1 MAIRTAAIPRTN
13 PRDTGGRMTELVKNP
28 ALEAAQQA
36 QTKINEALDAGRSF
50 RLEAGAGAGKTYSLV
65 AALKRLITER
75 GPALVQSGQKVACI
89 TFTDVARNEIA
100 QEIEEHPAI
109 LVDTIHGFSWT
120 FLRQFQKALRDS
132 LAEMEERKEQIEQGG
147 GVGAK
152 PVLYDLG
159 FFGVDAD
166 KITLSHD
173 DIPELMAKLL
183 YQEKFKRILS
193 QQFPVIF
200 IDEYQDTHRQFME
213 SITDNFLRPAT
224 GPQIGLFGDHWQTIY
239 RSEYE
244 LAQYPIE
251 EIAKGSNFR
260 SVPAV
265 VDILNKLRPELQQ
278 AVHVPDAKGEAR
290 FFHTNS
296 YRGERTNETHSKQ
309 DLPSD
314 LARKSLEILTQRLQA
329 EGWDMNKTKVLML
342 THNVLA
348 AEQGYPNIAKIFSG
362 RTELFAKKED
372 PAIKFF
378 AEIVEPMCAAYASS
392 RYGEMFKILGSGPA
406 ITKHEDK
413 ASWRRDMDALQKLR
427 AEGTIGQV
435 IDFLQSTKRPSP
447 PDRVLRREKELQ
459 ELNGAPIPTESS
471 ALQRY
476 SKFRDVPYREVTE
489 VVKFIDKQTSFATQ
503 HSVKGAEFE
512 NVLVVLGGGWN
523 HYNWPQLLELIHTK
537 ALNAKNTKGFYR
549 ARNLFYVSIS
559 RPMKRLAVLATQTIP
574 NPALEA
580 VNHLFGAGN
589 VEELDVII

>member
-1 MAIRTAAIPRTN
+1 M
-13 PRDTGGRMTELVKNP
+13 TGQVKNP

-36 QTKINEALDAGRSF
+36 QLKIDEALDAGHSF
-50 RLEAGAGAGKTYSLV
+50 RLEAGAGAGKTYSLA
-65 AALKRLITER
+65 AALKRLIKER

-89 TFTDVARNEIA
+89 TFTEVARNEIA
-100 QEIEEHPAI
+100 QEIEDHPAI
-109 LVDTIHGFSWT
+109 LVDTIHGFSWA

-132 LAEMEERKEQIEQGG
+132 LAGMEERKEKIEQGG
-147 GVGAK
+147 GVGTK
-152 PVLYDLG
+152 PVDYDFG
-159 FFGVDAD
+159 FFGVNAD
-166 KITLSHD
+166 KITLNHD

-183 YQEKFKRILS
+183 YQEKFRRILG

-200 IDEYQDTHRQFME
+200 IDEYQDTHRHFME
-213 SITDNFLRPAT
+213 SITNNFLKPAT
-224 GPQIGLFGDHWQTIY
+224 GPLVGLFGDHWQTIY

-265 VDILNKLRPELQQ
+265 VDVLNKLRPELQQ
-278 AVHVPDAKGEAR
+278 AVHDTEAKGEAR

-296 YRGERTNETHSKQ
+296 YRGDRTSDRHSKE
-309 DLPSD
+309 DLPPD
-314 LARKSLEILTQRLQA
+314 LARKTREALTQRLQN
-329 EGWDMNKTKVLML
+329 EGWDMSKTKVLML

-348 AEQGYPNIAKIFSG
+348 AEQGYPNIADIFSG
-362 RTELFAKKED
+362 RTDLFAKKED
-372 PAIKFF
+372 PTIKFF
-378 AEIVEPMCAAYASS
+378 AEVVEPMCASYASS

-406 ITKHEDK
+406 IAKHEDK
-413 ASWRRDMDALQKLR
+413 ANWRRDMDALQKLR

-435 IDFLQSTKRPSP
+435 IDCLQSTKRPSP
-447 PDRVLRREKELQ
+447 PDRVLRREEELRA
-459 ELNGAPIPTESS
+459 LDDAPIPEESS

-476 SKFRDVPYREVTE
+476 RKLRDVPYREVIE
-489 VVKFIDKQTSFATQ
+489 VVKFIEKQTSFATQ

-559 RPMKRLAVLATQTIP
+559 RPMTRLAVLATQTIP
-574 NPALEA
+574 APALEA
-580 VNHLFGAGN
+580 VSHLFGAVN
-589 VEELDVII
+589 VEELKVMT